1 MTFFLQQTGTNLRGG
16 YFRMKTAYLNPFPI
30 PRIDFTTPAAER
42 AALVEQAIARYE
54 DALTTGRSDDET
66 TGLPTDVIHDLLAHL
81 AERMIALNREKQQRI
96 DAFYLDLEGVT
107 DADTYA
113 KLQKG
118 KQGRT
123 LWRAEACRPYVEEGS
138 YTTHSLEESLGW
150 TEDAYKVFVKKLA
163 GKVSG
168 FSDLVGAY
176 RDHAPAYAALV
187 QRIAATDR
195 IIDRIVYQLYGLTEE
210 EIAIVEGG

>member
-1 MTFFLQQTGTNLRGG
+1 MLKSGELPLCLGSP
-16 YFRMKTAYLNPFPI
+16 FR
-30 PRIDFTTPAAER
+30 RIDFTTPAAER
-42 AALVEQAIARYE
+42 AALVEQAIALYE
-54 DALTTGRSDDET
+54 DALQQPASSPLLTFTDEQ
-66 TGLPTDVIHDLLAHL
+66 PTDVIHDLLAHL
-81 AERMIALNREKQQRI
+81 AERMIDLNRQKQQRI

-168 FSDLVGAY
+168 FSDLVAAY

-195 IIDRIVYQLYGLTEE
+195 IIDQIVYQLYGLTAE
-210 EIAIVEGG
+210 EIAIVEGEAA